1 MNKNKII
8 DELYEIKD
16 KIDFLIKNMEE
27 DNDTVY
33 DTDSETDIDAFEE
46 TLENLNNMNNE
57 LDIKISPNLYHIL
70 NQDEKKNQQKIVND
84 DDSYSEWTA
93 PSHPG
98 LNNSKPIL

>member
-1 MNKNKII
+1 MNKNKIM

-70 NQDEKKNQQKIVND
+70 NQDEKKKQQKIVND
-84 DDSYSEWTA
+84 DDSYSEWTP

-98 LNNSKPIL
+98 LNNSKSIL